1 MTSTA
6 QLVRPTI
13 QDAATTPAQHIT
25 LYRDPAGGAWVRT
38 FLPLDQASVNGL
50 EQLQLAGELVLDV
63 EPLPD
68 EIVSRTAEMAWIHEH
83 LNELTAAH
91 SGEWIAV
98 DGAHLVAVA
107 PELPVLIARAIELG
121 HPHPFVT
128 VVPTGPDIP
137 FFG

>member
-1 MTSTA
+1 MISTA

-38 FLPLDQASVNGL
+38 FLPLDQASVNNL
-50 EQLQLAGELVLDV
+50 EQLHLSGDLVLDV

-68 EIVSRTAEMAWIHEH
+68 EVVSRNAEMAWIHDH
-83 LNELTAAH
+83 LNELTAANP
-91 SGEWIAV
+91 GEWIAV
-98 DGAHLVAVA
+98 DGAQLIAVA
-107 PELPVLIARAIELG
+107 PELPLLIARAVAAG